1 MEKIETHTVNRE
13 DVTLSALIWGLFQ
26 KQPEGFIEIVL
37 EENPGLA
44 ILGPIIP
51 IGTEVKFPIE
61 RLNEV
66 QQRDDVVRIFD

>member
-1 MEKIETHTVNRE
+1 MEKIEKHTVHRE

-37 EENPGLA
+37 EQNPGLA

-51 IGTEVKFPIE
+51 VGTVIEFPIE
-61 RLNEV
+61 RLNEA
-66 QQRDDVVRIFD
+66 QDRNNIVRIFD